1 MEKKRW
7 IYLAAGTVLL
17 LFLGLIYA
25 WSIFKTPIGSLFT
38 GWTTSQISLTFT
50 ISMIFFCL
58 GGFLSGKIF
67 PKVGPKIIIFAAA
80 VCLFVGFFGAS
91 MMDPTKPGRSLIM
104 LYILYG
110 VLCGG
115 GVGMAYN
122 SILSSVIGW
131 FPDKSGIAS
140 GILLMGFGL
149 GGIVLGSIVSVL
161 IGGIGLFGTFRI
173 LGIAIAV
180 VLVCGALIIRRPEP
194 KKVAGGASD
203 SDKID
208 SSNGE
213 ASKSAGRS
221 FTPSEMM
228 KTPAFWFFLV
238 WVILLNSAGLL
249 VINSAASIA
258 AAFGASEVLGLIVSV
273 FNGAG
278 RVIIGSLFDKMGRK
292 STMILNTC
300 LFVIAGVLL
309 LAGAKTGAVVLII
322 LGLVFTGTG
331 YGGNPTLTSAVIQRL
346 YGAENYSVNFS
357 IANFSMI
364 PAAIIG
370 PMVSSKLI
378 ENSGGAYDSTF
389 MMIVILAVAGIAMW
403 FVTSR
408 AASKV
413 EESGK

>member
-1 MEKKRW
+1 MEKRRW

-25 WSIFKTPIGSLFT
+25 WSIFKTPIGSLFA

-67 PKVGPKIIIFAAA
+67 PKVGPKIIIIAAA
-80 VCLFVGFFGAS
+80 VCLFAGFFGAS
-91 MMDPTKPGRSLIM
+91 MMDPSQPGRSLIM

-131 FPDKSGIAS
+131 FPEKSGIAS

-161 IGGIGLFGTFRI
+161 IGGIGLFATFRI
-173 LGIAIAV
+173 LGISIAV

-194 KKVAGGASD
+194 KKV
-203 SDKID
+203 
-208 SSNGE
+208 SSGSGK
-213 ASKSAGRS
+213 AAGRN

-228 KTPAFWFFLV
+228 KTPAFWLFLV
-238 WVILLNSAGLL
+238 WIILLNSAGLL

-300 LFVIAGVLL
+300 LFVIAGALL

-331 YGGNPTLTSAVIQRL
+331 YGGNPTLASAVIQRL
-346 YGAENYSVNFS
+346 YGAKNYSVNFS

-370 PMVSSKLI
+370 PMISSRLI

-389 MMIVILAVAGIAMW
+389 MMILILASASIVMW
-403 FVTSR
+403 FVTSK
-408 AASKV
+408 AAEKV
-413 EESGK
+413 EDGAK

>member
-1 MEKKRW
+1 MEKRRW

-25 WSIFKTPIGSLFT
+25 WSIFKTPIGSLFA

-67 PKVGPKIIIFAAA
+67 PKVGPKIIILAAA
-80 VCLFVGFFGAS
+80 VCLFAGFFGAS
-91 MMDPTKPGRSLIM
+91 MMDPARPGRSLIM

-131 FPDKSGIAS
+131 FPEKSGIAS

-173 LGIAIAV
+173 LGISIAV

-194 KKVAGGASD
+194 KKVSSD
-203 SDKID
+203 SG
-208 SSNGE
+208 SGE
-213 ASKSAGRS
+213 AAGRN

-228 KTPAFWFFLV
+228 KTPAFWLFLV
-238 WVILLNSAGLL
+238 WIILLNSAGLL

-300 LFVIAGVLL
+300 LFVIAGALL

-346 YGAENYSVNFS
+346 YGARNYSVNFS

-370 PMVSSKLI
+370 PMVSSRLI

-389 MMIVILAVAGIAMW
+389 MMILILAAAAVAMW
-403 FVTSR
+403 FVTSK
-408 AASKV
+408 AAKKV
-413 EESGK
+413 EDCAK